1 VALVPYLRRT
11 LMTSFPMR
19 TKLMRTS
26 SAITGLLSC
35 GGLSL
40 FFVCSAQARITVS
53 ADPEDSPLYAVSRE
67 NAIAD
72 MRRRDHVVQAFGAA
86 GVETILVVEGKQ
98 WRTAPASGR
107 GPRPLGVT
115 TDISCGI
122 PTMCTSCTPTSCA
135 SDPSCGATP
144 TCRGSLSCHVPMP
157 TCYNFTCGP
166 GPTCVGNMTCQGYPT
181 CGEGSCGPGLTCT
194 SMPTCSG
201 SQTCVPGPTCTG
213 TCVPANCQV
222 ALYDVNVPQVG
233 QIQLSF
239 VSSAYLRY
247 ELDYCTNLAIGS
259 WAKAC
264 STNGNGGVL
273 TLAHTNR
280 APAALYRLWILNP

>member
-1 VALVPYLRRT
+1 MHPRRLCPSGAILALFRRSVRPPSCCSCPWHSWSGLAGLKERAELTGWIRRILVALVPYLRRT

-135 SDPSCGATP
+135 SVT
-144 TCRGSLSCHVPMP
+144 SL
-157 TCYNFTCGP
+157 N
-166 GPTCVGNMTCQGYPT
+166 
-181 CGEGSCGPGLTCT
+181 
-194 SMPTCSG
+194 
-201 SQTCVPGPTCTG
+201 
-213 TCVPANCQV
+213 
-222 ALYDVNVPQVG
+222 
-233 QIQLSF
+233 
-239 VSSAYLRY
+239 
-247 ELDYCTNLAIGS
+247 
-259 WAKAC
+259 
-264 STNGNGGVL
+264 
-273 TLAHTNR
+273 
-280 APAALYRLWILNP
+280 